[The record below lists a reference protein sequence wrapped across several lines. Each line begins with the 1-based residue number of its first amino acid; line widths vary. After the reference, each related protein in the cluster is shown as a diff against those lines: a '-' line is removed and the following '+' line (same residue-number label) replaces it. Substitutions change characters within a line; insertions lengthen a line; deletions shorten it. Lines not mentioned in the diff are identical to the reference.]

1 MGTGRFV
8 VLALITALLATGAS
22 QPAAAAPLRVLPLGD
37 SITDGGADGGYRSDL
52 WHFFQTDGRSVDF
65 VGSRSGGPA
74 HLGDKDHEGWPSMTI
89 QWINDNVVDRIPSLA
104 PDVILLHIGTNDLGD
119 DNSIAGAPERLRNLI
134 NRITTKA
141 PNAKLYVASII
152 PLNDLAK
159 NRRVF
164 AYNATIPGV
173 VGSFA
178 SAGKNVFFVDMNP
191 VVPLAELPDNVHPS
205 YGGYSKMAARWY
217 SAILGTPMLRY
228 EAEATANATLA
239 GEGIR
244 RIEGDRSS
252 GGQRVGYIDFATST
266 LTFTVYA
273 GKTGPHRV
281 YVRGDD
287 GMTTPCTHNLSVN
300 GGAATVVTYPNY
312 GWEQW
317 GVVGVTVSL
326 NAGPNTLRFTKGDCY
341 AEIDALDLT
350 TSA

>member
-1 MGTGRFV
+1 M
-8 VLALITALLATGAS
+8 LATGAS
-22 QPAAAAPLRVLPLGD
+22 QPAATAEAPLRVLPLGD

-52 WHFFQTDGRSVDF
+52 WHFFQADGRSVDF

-119 DNSIAGAPERLRNLI
+119 DTSIAGAPERLRNLI
-134 NRITTKA
+134 DRITTKA
-141 PNAKLYVASII
+141 PSAKLYVASII
-152 PLNDLAK
+152 PIADNTK
-159 NRRVF
+159 NRRVL
-164 AYNATIPGV
+164 AYNATIPGI

-178 SAGKNVFFVDMNP
+178 SAGKNVSFVDMNSA
-191 VVPLAELPDNVHPS
+191 VPAVELADGVHPT

-228 EAEATANATLA
+228 EAEATANAALSGDA
-239 GEGIR
+239 IR
-244 RIEGDRSS
+244 RIDGDRSS
-252 GGQRVGYIDFATST
+252 GGQRVGYIDVPNSST

-273 GKTGPHRV
+273 GKTGPHRA
-281 YVRGDD
+281 YIRGGN
-287 GMTTPCTHNLSVN
+287 GMTTPCSHFLSVN
-300 GGAATVVTYPNY
+300 GGPASTVTYPNY

-317 GVVGVTVSL
+317 GVVGVTVNL

-341 AEIDALDLT
+341 TEIDALDLT